1 MAYDPLL
8 RWEWEGGA
16 PAQLDW
22 PDSDEPDSGGPDS
35 GAAEGPKGADVEDRD
50 PCGNAAI
57 SAAALRSSR

>member
-1 MAYDPLL
+1 MPQDALL

-16 PAQLDW
+16 PARLDW

-35 GAAEGPKGADVEDRD
+35 GPDEGRKGADVADRD